1 MLRMFNTDEAFR
13 TLCLYNDW
21 WTVLLSNPPADNS
34 ETETERKCKEI
45 CYKIQNFDSLW
56 GSPTPD
62 CGKIFA
68 GGLFSCLKVRGNSMF
83 VGMLDGLIKMWRI
96 SERETWRRPVRMF
109 EGHEESVT
117 CLDVDSEVLVSGSLD
132 HSVRVWST
140 QTSCL
145 LRVLRRQGSP
155 ILMVRLLSDRLLW
168 WTRAGSLQISSWRGF
183 RRVEPDFKFSLLEDP
198 VFCLMDVGEHYIV
211 TTDTQ
216 ESPGHSSRDLIVYS
230 SRTGMRLFEKDIFSS
245 HDISCLALQSQL
257 LYIGCGNT
265 VEVWDVKMSRCLALI
280 QSASSHNLNIRV
292 KNIAVSDFLV
302 VVSLSNGNIFYL
314 PAIKI
319 IEQSLLNTPEPAIIN
334 WDVSATMIFNTEQTW
349 KNIDFSGSNLV
360 FGLEKRLGDIKI
372 FKWNQ
377 ELPEKAR
384 APNTNIKLKYE
395 EEPSEAFDDVIDLK

>member
-1 MLRMFNTDEAFR
+1 MLRMFNTDESFR
-13 TLCLYNDW
+13 TLCLLNDW
-21 WTVLLSNPPADNS
+21 WTFLSNPPSGHHEA
-34 ETETERKCKEI
+34 ETERKCKEI

-56 GSPTPD
+56 RSPTPD

-68 GGLFSCLKVRGNSMF
+68 GGLFSCVKVRGNSMF

-96 SERETWRRPVRMF
+96 SEKETWRRPVRMF

-117 CLDVDSEVLVSGSLD
+117 CLDVDSSVSHLVSGSLD

-140 QTSCL
+140 QTSSL

-155 ILMVRLLSDRLLW
+155 IVMVRLLSDRLLW
-168 WTRAGSLQISSWRGF
+168 WTRSGSLQILKWRGF
-183 RRVEPDFKFSLLEDP
+183 RRVEPDIKFSLLEDP

-216 ESPGHSSRDLIVYS
+216 EAPGHSSRDLIVYS
-230 SRTGMRLFEKDIFSS
+230 SRTGLRLFEKDIFSS
-245 HDISCLALQSQL
+245 QDISCLALHSHL
-257 LYIGCGNT
+257 LYIGCGHT
-265 VEVWDVKMSRCLALI
+265 VEVWDVNMSRCLAII

-319 IEQSLLNTPEPAIIN
+319 IEQSLLSTPEPAIIN
-334 WDVSATMIFNTEQTW
+334 WDVSACTIYNTDQTW
-349 KNIDFSGSNLV
+349 KNIDFSATNIV

-372 FKWNQ
+372 LKWNK
-377 ELPEKAR
+377 ELEEHR
-384 APNTNIKLKYE
+384 AQNTNTKLKYI
-395 EEPSEAFDDVIDLK
+395 EEPTEAFDVIDLK